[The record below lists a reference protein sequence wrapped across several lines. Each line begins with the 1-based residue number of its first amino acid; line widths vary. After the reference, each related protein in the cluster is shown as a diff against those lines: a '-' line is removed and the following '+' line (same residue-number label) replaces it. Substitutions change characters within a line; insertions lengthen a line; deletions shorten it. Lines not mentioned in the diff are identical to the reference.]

1 MHGEFHEIYRVD
13 SKHYKSSRAICGRR
27 ARRGGMHNLRCRGR
41 QISPKERT
49 NRATIQRPAD
59 TAGWERLR
67 ILQMGM
73 AIVLVC
79 NRTKIGQAPGLPLLS
94 NHRACF
100 PEGIFQ
106 ADCKP
111 GGGKRNVAD
120 ADAFRPKHRTGPEFT
135 HQMEPGVSAGAAWRC
150 RACPQRWCDAGWA
163 GRRWRR
169 VVDRNRNPIFY
180 TIHVNSVFADFVQ
193 ANQLD
198 DMERML
204 ADPSA
209 TAKKPVPADLEFRPG
224 AMEFKSSW
232 MILDG
237 PISEHPNYITT
248 RARIPV
254 LKNEPNKN
262 APGTHLVV
270 DTAKRLREVNVA
282 LLGLHVVGVIDGH
295 PEFIWATFEHA
306 DDKTGARDVAPAAH
320 DNPAPSNTP
329 PQTIDGS
336 NKDYPLFKAN
346 TAVDKADTPIN
357 QPVGTDQKFANGTPV
372 FRVFPGSASK
382 KPDDTP
388 PGQMEDPAITALN
401 QQMTRLFST
410 NDPRGKDW
418 RRHYRLV
425 GAIWLD
431 QPRKDDA
438 FKEGA
443 IFGADDVKLA
453 GDNRLSNV
461 SIESFTQIGAP
472 HCFSCHNT
480 DAQDQDLDGKVLP
493 ARLINISHIF
503 TIVAKKYLSS
513 LKQ

>member
-1 MHGEFHEIYRVD
+1 MVSFMKSIALIASITSLAALFAGGARAEEECTISAAEVAKFLPKNGQTAPPSNGLPIPPVGND
-13 SKHYKSSRAICGRR
+13 CGFYKWAWQSFLYVTEQKSDR
-27 ARRGGMHNLRCRGR
+27 
-41 QISPKERT
+41 
-49 NRATIQRPAD
+49 RPAFLSYPTIERAFPRVFSRP
-59 TAGWERLR
+59 TASPVVAKETS
-67 ILQMGM
+67 QMLTLSVRN
-73 AIVLVC
+73 IEPVL
-79 NRTKIGQAPGLPLLS
+79 NSRTKWSQALAPEQLGDAAPVLNDGVMQAGL
-94 NHRACF
+94 
-100 PEGIFQ
+100 
-106 ADCKP
+106 
-111 GGGKRNVAD
+111 GG
-120 ADAFRPKHRTGPEFT
+120 
-135 HQMEPGVSAGAAWRC
+135 AGA
-150 RACPQRWCDAGWA
+150 
-163 GRRWRR
+163 
-169 VVDRNRNPIFY
+169 VLVDRNRNPIFY